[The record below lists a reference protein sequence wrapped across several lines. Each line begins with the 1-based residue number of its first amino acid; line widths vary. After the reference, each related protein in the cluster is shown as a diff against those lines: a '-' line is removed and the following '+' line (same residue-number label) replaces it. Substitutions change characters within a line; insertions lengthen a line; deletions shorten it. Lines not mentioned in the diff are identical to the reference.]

1 MEVKIG
7 VRQSNR
13 ELVLESDQSAE
24 AVAAL
29 VDEAVKADN
38 GVLTL
43 ADDKGRQVV
52 VPIASLAYVEIA
64 ASSGRRVG
72 FGA

>member
-7 VRQSNR
+7 VRQVSR

-24 AVAAL
+24 ALAAL
-29 VDEAVKADN
+29 VGEAVKADN

-43 ADDKGRQVV
+43 TDDKGRQVV
-52 VPIASLAYVEIA
+52 VPVASLAYVEIA
-64 ASSGRRVG
+64 AGGPRRVG
-72 FGA
+72 FGG

>member
-43 ADDKGRQVV
+43 ADEKGRQVV

>member
-7 VRQSNR
+7 VRQVSR

-24 AVAAL
+24 TVAAL
-29 VDEAVKADN
+29 VGEAVKADN

-43 ADDKGRQVV
+43 TDEKGRQVV
-52 VPIASLAYVEIA
+52 VPVAALAYVEIA
-64 ASSGRRVG
+64 AGGPRRVG

>member
-52 VPIASLAYVEIA
+52 IPIASLAYVEIA
-64 ASSGRRVG
+64 ANSGRRVG